1 MIIVSDGDGSFTAL
15 SKEETDALDKHAQEE
30 SLNAMIADGRHTSMF
45 FWQSMLEK
53 LEARER
59 MRDFNQTEGINGEE
73 YIEDYED

>member
-15 SKEETDALDKHAQEE
+15 SKEETDALEQYAQEE
-30 SLNAMIADGRHTSMF
+30 SLIAVITDGRHTSMF

-59 MRDFNQTEGINGEE
+59 MRDFKQTEGINGEE

>member
-1 MIIVSDGDGSFTAL
+1 
-15 SKEETDALDKHAQEE
+15 
-30 SLNAMIADGRHTSMF
+30 MF